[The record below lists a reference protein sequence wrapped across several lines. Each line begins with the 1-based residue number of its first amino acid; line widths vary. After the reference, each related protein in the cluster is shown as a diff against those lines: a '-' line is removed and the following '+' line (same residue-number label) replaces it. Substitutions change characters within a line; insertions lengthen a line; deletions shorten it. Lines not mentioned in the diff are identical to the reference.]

1 MWADAVF
8 EGGGIKGIGLV
19 GALQVLEER
28 GYRFKRV
35 AGTSAGALIAAL
47 VAAGYTA
54 QELYEILLKKDFQ
67 ELLVPRSR
75 WQGISWLRT
84 ALRIS
89 WKKGIY
95 TGNAY
100 EKWIEELLLK
110 KGIQT
115 FADLKETELY
125 VIASDISQNKL
136 LVLPDDLEKYGY
148 KADQFSV
155 ARAIRMSSSIP
166 YFFEPVKW
174 FNQSLQTECYIVD
187 GGVLSNYPIWIFD
200 REMPRW
206 PTFGFRLISTEKK
219 VNRIE
224 GPFSM
229 FMSILLTMLDAHDN
243 RAIDSQECVRT
254 VMVPVKGIRMIDF
267 DLNQDQKK
275 GLYRSGR
282 QAAQKFFDQW
292 SFEEYLKARRK
303 RSEGRRN

>member
-8 EGGGIKGIGLV
+8 EGGGVKGIGLV
-19 GALQVLEER
+19 GALQVLEEK

-75 WQGISWLRT
+75 WPWIRT
-84 ALRIS
+84 ALRVW

-95 TGNAY
+95 SGNAY
-100 EKWIEELLLK
+100 EKWVEELLLK

-115 FADLKETELY
+115 FADFKETELY

-136 LVLPDDLEKYGY
+136 LVIPDDLESYGY
-148 KADQFSV
+148 QADQFSV

-174 FNQSLQTECYIVD
+174 MDRTSQTECYIVD

-200 REMPRW
+200 REVPRW
-206 PTFGFRLISTEKK
+206 PTFGFRLISTERK
-219 VNRIE
+219 VNQID
-224 GPFSM
+224 GPLSM

-254 VMVPVKGIRMIDF
+254 VMVPASGIKMIDF
-267 DLNQDQKK
+267 DINQDKK
-275 GLYRSGR
+275 KKLYRSGQ
-282 QAAQKFFDQW
+282 QAARKFFEHW
-292 SFEEYLKARRK
+292 SFEEYLRARGK
-303 RSEGRRN
+303 WSGGRRN